1 MNLGFPVQKISKMD
15 VNIHAKRIL
24 VKGNGPFR
32 TVISVI
38 LLAHLVHFILGRNLN
53 TTFS

>member
-15 VNIHAKRIL
+15 VNIHATRIL

-38 LLAHLVHFILGRNLN
+38 LMAHLVHFILGRNLN